1 MSKEL
6 VSGSGMDAA
15 TLEALIMA
23 ALPGA
28 MVKVEDVRGDGNHY
42 AATVITRIE
51 QHRMVFKA
59 LEGRIGEEL
68 HALQLTT
75 RAGSGGR

>member
-1 MSKEL
+1 
-6 VSGSGMDAA
+6 MDAA
-15 TLEALIMA
+15 TLEALIRA
-23 ALPGA
+23 GLPGA
-28 MVKVEDVRGDGNHY
+28 TVRVEDVRGDGNHY
-42 AATVITRIE
+42 AATVITPLFEGKTRVE

-75 RAGSGGR
+75 RAGQGNI